1 MKLKKITTALAGL
14 ALSASAVLA
23 DGPVVLTA
31 VGTWSSLTNFQK
43 HEEPFFNTRL
53 NAASGGDIVGKIQS
67 QSGLGLKGFEIMRL
81 VKNGVFDFAF
91 GLPGYVAAENAIFE
105 GADLSSLTQDIDTQR
120 KVSDAYF
127 PTLEKAFEEIYNA
140 KLLMLYPFPS
150 QTLWCNGEVNGIADL
165 DGKKIRV
172 YSTTLGDFVEGVGG
186 TSVTVSFGEVIPAL
200 EKGVVDCA
208 ITGTMSAYTAKWNQ
222 VATHA
227 YTLRVGWGL
236 AFGAM
241 NMDKWN
247 SLSADQQALIQSETA
262 ALTDAMWTE
271 TATEDDVAISC
282 ITGGECS
289 VGEGGSM
296 TLVEP
301 SAADLALRDTI
312 ATDVVLARWA
322 KRCGAECAEN
332 WNETVGPILGPSFFA
347 KADPTL
353 PPPAI
358 MTLCGFSVDFLNS
371 LMKRIFSSVAKKKTS
386 SSGKITVSPLGIICL
401 FCLYIATT
409 LTSTLGI

>member
-1 MKLKKITTALAGL
+1 MKRLTTALAAL
-14 ALSASAVLA
+14 AISAAPALA
-23 DGPVVLTA
+23 DGPVVLNA
-31 VGTWSSLTNFQK
+31 VGTWSNLTNYVK
-43 HEEPFFNTRL
+43 HEEPFFNSHL
-53 NAASGGDIVGKIQS
+53 AEASNGEIIGKIQS

-105 GADLSSLTQDIDTQR
+105 GADLSTLTQDIDTQR
-120 KVSDAYF
+120 AVSDAYF
-127 PTLEKAFEEIYNA
+127 GTLEEAFAEIYNA

-165 DGKKIRV
+165 EGKKIRV

-186 TSVTVSFGEVIPAL
+186 TSVTVAFSEVIPAL

-208 ITGTMSAYTAKWNQ
+208 ITGTMSAYTANWNQ

-247 SLSADQQALIQSETA
+247 SLTEEQQAFLTAEIA
-262 ALTDAMWTE
+262 ALNDAMWAE
-271 TATEDDVAISC
+271 TATEDDVAIAC
-282 ITGGECS
+282 ITGGACEI
-289 VGEGGSM
+289 GEAGSM

-301 SAADLALRDTI
+301 SAEDLALRDKI

-322 KRCGAECAEN
+322 ERCGADCAAK
-332 WNETVGPILGPSFFA
+332 WNETVGPILG
-347 KADPTL
+347 
-353 PPPAI
+353 
-358 MTLCGFSVDFLNS
+358 
-371 LMKRIFSSVAKKKTS
+371 
-386 SSGKITVSPLGIICL
+386 
-401 FCLYIATT
+401 
-409 LTSTLGI
+409 LTAAAN

>member
-1 MKLKKITTALAGL
+1 MKKFTIAVAALAI
-14 ALSASAVLA
+14 SASSALA
-23 DGPVVLTA
+23 DDPVVLNA
-31 VGTWSSLTNFQK
+31 VGTWSSLTNYQK
-43 HEEPFFNTRL
+43 HEEPFFNSRL
-53 NAASGGDIVGKIQS
+53 NEASGGEIIGKIQS

-105 GADLSSLTQDIDTQR
+105 GADLSTLTQDIDTQR
-120 KVSDAYF
+120 KVSDAYY
-127 PTLEKAFEEIYNA
+127 PTLETAFADIYNA

-150 QTLWCNGEVNGIADL
+150 QTLWCNGEVNGIEDL
-165 DGKKIRV
+165 KGKKIRV

-186 TSVTVSFGEVIPAL
+186 TSVTVSFSEVIPAL

-247 SLSADQQALIQSETA
+247 SLTADQQTLMQTEIAT
-262 ALTDAMWTE
+262 LTDAMWAE

-282 ITGGECS
+282 ITGGECAI
-289 VGEGGSM
+289 GEAGSM

-301 SAADLALRDTI
+301 SAADLALRDTV

-322 KRCGAECAEN
+322 ERCGADCAAN
-332 WNETVGPILGPSFFA
+332 WNQTVGPILGLTA
-347 KADPTL
+347 
-353 PPPAI
+353 
-358 MTLCGFSVDFLNS
+358 
-371 LMKRIFSSVAKKKTS
+371 VAK
-386 SSGKITVSPLGIICL
+386 
-401 FCLYIATT
+401 
-409 LTSTLGI
+409 

>member
-1 MKLKKITTALAGL
+1 MKALTTTLGALTL
-14 ALSASAVLA
+14 AATAAMA
-23 DGPVVLTA
+23 DNPVVLNA
-31 VGTWSSLTNFQK
+31 VGTWSSLTNYQK

-53 NAASGGDIVGKIQS
+53 AEASDGQIVGKIQS

-105 GADLSSLTQDIDTQR
+105 GADLSTLTQDIETQR
-120 KVSDAYF
+120 KVSQAYF
-127 PTLEKAFEEIYNA
+127 ETLETAFADIYNA

-165 DGKKIRV
+165 EGKKIRV

-186 TSVTVSFGEVIPAL
+186 TSVTVAFSEVIPAL

-208 ITGTMSAYTAKWNQ
+208 ITGTMSAYSANWNQ

-247 SLSADQQALIQSETA
+247 SLSAEQQAL
-262 ALTDAMWTE
+262 LTTEIATLDDAMWAE
-271 TATEDDVAISC
+271 TATEDDIAISC
-282 ITGGECS
+282 ITGGSCDI
-289 VGEGGSM
+289 GEAGSM

-301 SAADLALRDTI
+301 SAEDLALRDTI
-312 ATDVVLARWA
+312 ANDVILARWA
-322 KRCGAECAEN
+322 DRCGAECAAN
-332 WNETVGPILGPSFFA
+332 WNETVGPILGMTATA
-347 KADPTL
+347 K
-353 PPPAI
+353 
-358 MTLCGFSVDFLNS
+358 
-371 LMKRIFSSVAKKKTS
+371 
-386 SSGKITVSPLGIICL
+386 
-401 FCLYIATT
+401 
-409 LTSTLGI
+409 

>member
-1 MKLKKITTALAGL
+1 MKTVTTAFAAF
-14 ALSASAVLA
+14 ALSASAALA
-23 DGPVVLTA
+23 DDPVVLNA

-53 NAASGGDIVGKIQS
+53 REASDGNIVGKIQS

-105 GADLSSLTQDIDTQR
+105 GADLSTLTQDIDTQR
-120 KVSDAYF
+120 KVSDAYY
-127 PTLEKAFEEIYNA
+127 PTLEKSFADIYNA

-150 QTLWCNGEVNGIADL
+150 QTLWCNGEVNGIEDL
-165 DGKKIRV
+165 KGKKIRV

-186 TSVTVSFGEVIPAL
+186 TSVTVSFSEVIPAL

-241 NMDKWN
+241 NMNKWN
-247 SLSADQQALIQSETA
+247 SLSESQQTLLQSEIAT
-262 ALTDAMWTE
+262 LTDAMWAE

-282 ITGGECS
+282 ITGGECAI
-289 VGEGGSM
+289 GEAGSM

-301 SAADLALRDTI
+301 SESDLKARDTI
-312 ATDVVLARWA
+312 ATEVVLARWA
-322 KRCGAECAEN
+322 ERCGADCAAN
-332 WNETVGPILGPSFFA
+332 WNETVGPILG
-347 KADPTL
+347 
-353 PPPAI
+353 
-358 MTLCGFSVDFLNS
+358 
-371 LMKRIFSSVAKKKTS
+371 
-386 SSGKITVSPLGIICL
+386 
-401 FCLYIATT
+401 
-409 LTSTLGI
+409 LTAAAN

>member
-1 MKLKKITTALAGL
+1 MKTVTTAIAAF
-14 ALSASAVLA
+14 ALSASAALA
-23 DGPVVLTA
+23 DDPVVLNA

-53 NAASGGDIVGKIQS
+53 REASDGNIVGKIQS

-105 GADLSSLTQDIDTQR
+105 GADLSTLTQDIDTQR
-120 KVSDAYF
+120 KVSDAYY
-127 PTLEKAFEEIYNA
+127 PTLEKSFADIYNA

-150 QTLWCNGEVNGIADL
+150 QTLWCNGEVNGIEDL
-165 DGKKIRV
+165 KGKKIRV

-186 TSVTVSFGEVIPAL
+186 TSVTVSFSEVIPAL

-247 SLSADQQALIQSETA
+247 SLSESQQTLLQSEIAT
-262 ALTDAMWTE
+262 LTDAMWAE

-282 ITGGECS
+282 ITGGECAI
-289 VGEGGSM
+289 GEAGSM

-301 SAADLALRDTI
+301 SEADLKARDSI
-312 ATDVVLARWA
+312 ATEVVLARWA
-322 KRCGAECAEN
+322 ERCGADCAAN
-332 WNETVGPILGPSFFA
+332 WNETVGPILG
-347 KADPTL
+347 
-353 PPPAI
+353 
-358 MTLCGFSVDFLNS
+358 
-371 LMKRIFSSVAKKKTS
+371 
-386 SSGKITVSPLGIICL
+386 
-401 FCLYIATT
+401 
-409 LTSTLGI
+409 LTAAAN

>member
-1 MKLKKITTALAGL
+1 MKTVTTAIAAF
-14 ALSASAVLA
+14 ALSTSAALA
-23 DGPVVLTA
+23 DDPVVLNA

-53 NAASGGDIVGKIQS
+53 REASDGNIVGKIQS

-105 GADLSSLTQDIDTQR
+105 GADLSTLTQDIDTQR
-120 KVSDAYF
+120 KVSDAYY
-127 PTLEKAFEEIYNA
+127 PTLEKSFADIYNA

-150 QTLWCNGEVNGIADL
+150 QTLWCNGEVNGIEDL
-165 DGKKIRV
+165 KGKKIRV

-186 TSVTVSFGEVIPAL
+186 TSVTVSFSEVIPAL

-247 SLSADQQALIQSETA
+247 SLSEGQQTLLQSEIAT
-262 ALTDAMWTE
+262 LTDAMWAE

-282 ITGGECS
+282 ITGGECAI
-289 VGEGGSM
+289 GEAGSM

-301 SAADLALRDTI
+301 SESDLKARDTI
-312 ATDVVLARWA
+312 ATEVVLARWA
-322 KRCGAECAEN
+322 ERCGADCAAN
-332 WNETVGPILGPSFFA
+332 WNETVGPILGLTA
-347 KADPTL
+347 
-353 PPPAI
+353 
-358 MTLCGFSVDFLNS
+358 
-371 LMKRIFSSVAKKKTS
+371 VAN
-386 SSGKITVSPLGIICL
+386 
-401 FCLYIATT
+401 
-409 LTSTLGI
+409 

>member
-1 MKLKKITTALAGL
+1 MKTLMTTAAALAISATAAL
-14 ALSASAVLA
+14 AQS
-23 DGPVVLTA
+23 PTVLTA

-43 HEEPFFNTRL
+43 HEQPFFNGL
-53 NAASGGDIVGKIQS
+53 AEASGGDIVGKIQS

-120 KVSDAYF
+120 RVSDAYF
-127 PTLEKAFEEIYNA
+127 DTLEGAFAEIYNA

-150 QTLWCNGEVNGIADL
+150 QTLWCNAEVNGIADL

-186 TSVTVSFGEVIPAL
+186 TSVTVAFSEVIPAL

-247 SLSADQQALIQSETA
+247 AMSADQQAFLQGA
-262 ALTDAMWTE
+262 LAGLTDAMWAE
-271 TATEDDVAISC
+271 TATEDDIAISC
-282 ITGGECS
+282 ITGGACDI
-289 VGEGGSM
+289 GEPGAM
-296 TLVEP
+296 VLVEP
-301 SAADLALRDTI
+301 SAADLALRDKI

-322 KRCGAECAEN
+322 ERCGADCAAN
-332 WNETVGPILGPSFFA
+332 WNETVGPILGLTA
-347 KADPTL
+347 
-353 PPPAI
+353 
-358 MTLCGFSVDFLNS
+358 
-371 LMKRIFSSVAKKKTS
+371 VAQ
-386 SSGKITVSPLGIICL
+386 
-401 FCLYIATT
+401 
-409 LTSTLGI
+409 

>member
-1 MKLKKITTALAGL
+1 MKTVTTAIAAF
-14 ALSASAVLA
+14 ALSASAALA
-23 DGPVVLTA
+23 DDPVVLNA

-53 NAASGGDIVGKIQS
+53 REASDGNIVGKIQS

-105 GADLSSLTQDIDTQR
+105 GADLSTLTQDIDTQR
-120 KVSDAYF
+120 KVSDAYY
-127 PTLEKAFEEIYNA
+127 PTLEKSFADIYNA

-150 QTLWCNGEVNGIADL
+150 QTLWCNGEVNGIEDL
-165 DGKKIRV
+165 KGKKIRV

-186 TSVTVSFGEVIPAL
+186 TSVTVSFSEVIPAL

-241 NMDKWN
+241 NMNKWN
-247 SLSADQQALIQSETA
+247 SLSESQQTLLQSEIAT
-262 ALTDAMWTE
+262 LTDAMWAE

-282 ITGGECS
+282 ITGGECAI
-289 VGEGGSM
+289 GEAGSM

-301 SAADLALRDTI
+301 SESDLKARDTI
-312 ATDVVLARWA
+312 ATEVVLARWA
-322 KRCGAECAEN
+322 ERCGADCAAN
-332 WNETVGPILGPSFFA
+332 WNETVGPILG
-347 KADPTL
+347 
-353 PPPAI
+353 
-358 MTLCGFSVDFLNS
+358 
-371 LMKRIFSSVAKKKTS
+371 
-386 SSGKITVSPLGIICL
+386 
-401 FCLYIATT
+401 
-409 LTSTLGI
+409 LTALVN

>member
-1 MKLKKITTALAGL
+1 MKTVTTAIAAF
-14 ALSASAVLA
+14 ALSASAALA
-23 DGPVVLTA
+23 DDPVVLNA

-53 NAASGGDIVGKIQS
+53 REASDGNIVGKIQS

-105 GADLSSLTQDIDTQR
+105 GADLSTLTQDIDTQR
-120 KVSDAYF
+120 KVSDAYY
-127 PTLEKAFEEIYNA
+127 PTLEKSFADIYNA

-150 QTLWCNGEVNGIADL
+150 QTLWCNGEVNGIEDL
-165 DGKKIRV
+165 KGKKIRV

-186 TSVTVSFGEVIPAL
+186 TSVTVSFSEVIPAL

-247 SLSADQQALIQSETA
+247 SLSEGQQTLLQSEIAT
-262 ALTDAMWTE
+262 LTDAMWAE

-282 ITGGECS
+282 ITGGECAI
-289 VGEGGSM
+289 GEAGSM

-301 SAADLALRDTI
+301 SEADLKARDTI
-312 ATDVVLARWA
+312 ATEVVLARWA
-322 KRCGAECAEN
+322 ERCGADCAAN
-332 WNETVGPILGPSFFA
+332 WNETVGPILGLTA
-347 KADPTL
+347 
-353 PPPAI
+353 
-358 MTLCGFSVDFLNS
+358 
-371 LMKRIFSSVAKKKTS
+371 VAN
-386 SSGKITVSPLGIICL
+386 
-401 FCLYIATT
+401 
-409 LTSTLGI
+409 

>member
-1 MKLKKITTALAGL
+1 MKRFIGIAAALSTSLAVSAAPALA
-14 ALSASAVLA
+14 
-23 DGPVVLTA
+23 DEPTVLTA

-43 HEEPFFNTRL
+43 HEQPFFEGL
-53 NAASGGDIVGKIQS
+53 SAASDGDMVGKIQS

-120 KVSDAYF
+120 KVSEAYF
-127 PTLEKAFEEIYNA
+127 DTLEGAFSEIYNA

-165 DGKKIRV
+165 EGKKIRV

-186 TSVTVSFGEVIPAL
+186 TSVTVSFSEVIPAL

-208 ITGTMSAYTAKWNQ
+208 ITGTMSAYTAKWQQ

-241 NMDKWN
+241 NLDKWN
-247 SLSADQQALIQSETA
+247 SLTTDQQSFLEAEIAKLN
-262 ALTDAMWTE
+262 DAMWAE
-271 TATEDDVAISC
+271 TATEDDVAIAC
-282 ITGGECS
+282 ITGGECAI
-289 VGEGGSM
+289 GDPGSM

-301 SAADLALRDTI
+301 SEADLQLRDTI

-322 KRCGAECAEN
+322 ERCGAECAEN
-332 WNETVGPILGPSFFA
+332 WNSTVGPILGLTAAA
-347 KADPTL
+347 K
-353 PPPAI
+353 
-358 MTLCGFSVDFLNS
+358 
-371 LMKRIFSSVAKKKTS
+371 
-386 SSGKITVSPLGIICL
+386 
-401 FCLYIATT
+401 
-409 LTSTLGI
+409 

>member
-1 MKLKKITTALAGL
+1 MKTVTTAFAAF
-14 ALSASAVLA
+14 ALSASAALA
-23 DGPVVLTA
+23 DDPVVLNA

-53 NAASGGDIVGKIQS
+53 REASDGNIVGKIQS

-105 GADLSSLTQDIDTQR
+105 GADLSTLTQDIDTQR
-120 KVSDAYF
+120 KVSDAYY
-127 PTLEKAFEEIYNA
+127 PTLEKSFADIYNA

-150 QTLWCNGEVNGIADL
+150 QTLWCNGEVNGIEDL
-165 DGKKIRV
+165 KGKKIRV

-186 TSVTVSFGEVIPAL
+186 TSVTVSFSEVIPAL

-247 SLSADQQALIQSETA
+247 SLSEGQQTLLQSEIAT
-262 ALTDAMWTE
+262 LTDAMWAE

-282 ITGGECS
+282 ITGGECAI
-289 VGEGGSM
+289 GEAGSM

-301 SAADLALRDTI
+301 SESDLKARDTI
-312 ATDVVLARWA
+312 ATEVVLARWA
-322 KRCGAECAEN
+322 ERCGADCAAN
-332 WNETVGPILGPSFFA
+332 WNETVGPILG
-347 KADPTL
+347 
-353 PPPAI
+353 
-358 MTLCGFSVDFLNS
+358 
-371 LMKRIFSSVAKKKTS
+371 
-386 SSGKITVSPLGIICL
+386 
-401 FCLYIATT
+401 
-409 LTSTLGI
+409 LTAAAN